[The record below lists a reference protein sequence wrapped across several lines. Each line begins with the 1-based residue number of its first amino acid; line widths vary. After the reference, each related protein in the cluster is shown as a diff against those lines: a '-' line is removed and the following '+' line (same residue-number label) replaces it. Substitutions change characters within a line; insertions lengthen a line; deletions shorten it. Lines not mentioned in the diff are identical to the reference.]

1 MIKNCDGPSMR
12 YTVFV
17 KFNSTGKIQ
26 DNGEEIT
33 VCVKSKPERGKANKE
48 LVERLATY
56 FALSKDRV
64 HIISGLN
71 PRRNWLK
78 LNRRIK
84 LSDSLP

>member
-1 MIKNCDGPSMR
+1 MYMR

-26 DNGEEIT
+26 DNGQEIT

-64 HIISGLN
+64 RIISGLKSTK
-71 PRRNWLK
+71 K
-78 LNRRIK
+78 LVEIEKENQTF
-84 LSDSLP
+84 

>member
-1 MIKNCDGPSMR
+1 MR

-26 DNGEEIT
+26 DNGQEIT

-64 HIISGLN
+64 RIISGLKSTKKIVEIEKEN
-71 PRRNWLK
+71 QT
-78 LNRRIK
+78 
-84 LSDSLP
+84 S

>member
-1 MIKNCDGPSMR
+1 MR

-26 DNGEEIT
+26 DNGQEII

-64 HIISGLN
+64 RIISGLKSTKKIVEIEKEN
-71 PRRNWLK
+71 QTF
-78 LNRRIK
+78 
-84 LSDSLP
+84 